1 MHWLFQSSDGR
12 CEVGSVCDDGLF
24 IVVQSSCVWLKP
36 RDLQHAGL
44 PCPSLSPGWDSAG
57 KNTGVGCHALLQ
69 GVFLTQ
75 GSNPSLPNR
84 QVDSSPSELRGKP
97 HACHLLKLKVA
108 GKVPGHS
115 WLLTGREHSS
125 PHPLQITAKY
135 QLQTE
140 IYFNYG
146 IKIGTIKTS
155 HPWKAS
161 CRCWEDRIK
170 SCLPHKSQ

>member
-1 MHWLFQSSDGR
+1 MRGEKTQSEARCPPQACSCNLQTGGLHKSPRVHSKSAVSD
-12 CEVGSVCDDGLF
+12 
-24 IVVQSSCVWLKP
+24 SSRPHGLKP
-36 RDLQHAGL
+36 TRLL
-44 PCPSLSPGWDSAG
+44 CPWDSPGN
-57 KNTGVGCHALLQ
+57 NTGVGCHALLQ

-155 HPWKAS
+155 HP
-161 CRCWEDRIK
+161 
-170 SCLPHKSQ
+170 